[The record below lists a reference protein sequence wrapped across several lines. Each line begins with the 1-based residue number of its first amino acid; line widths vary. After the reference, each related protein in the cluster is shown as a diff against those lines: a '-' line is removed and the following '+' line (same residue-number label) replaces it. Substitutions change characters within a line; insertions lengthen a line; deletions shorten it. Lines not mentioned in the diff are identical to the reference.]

1 MRIGNFF
8 NFTNPWLTI
17 SAGERGVRGTQNR
30 AWDGILTGDPSFN
43 PYTNRDWMSRC
54 TFLIRDGRE
63 RESPTTATTRANTEA
78 NGRVNNSALPAN
90 ITSA

>member
-17 SAGERGVRGTQNR
+17 SYALQGVTRTQNA

-43 PYTNRDWMSRC
+43 PYTNRDWMSRYI
-54 TFLIRDGRE
+54 FLARDGYQ
-63 RESPTTATTRANTEA
+63 RESSTVMITEENKKAEGHTANLAMA
-78 NGRVNNSALPAN
+78 A
-90 ITSA
+90 